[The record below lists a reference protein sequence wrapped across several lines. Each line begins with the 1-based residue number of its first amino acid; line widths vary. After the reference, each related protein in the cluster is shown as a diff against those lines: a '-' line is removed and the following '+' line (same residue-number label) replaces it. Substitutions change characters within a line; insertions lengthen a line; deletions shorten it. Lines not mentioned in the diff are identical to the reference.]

1 MTIDLRAT
9 DIAVLQALLKDG
21 RKSFRQ
27 ISREA
32 GISTPTVK
40 ARFNRLV
47 NMGVIKSISPIVD
60 LDKVEYNYEYRN
72 DENKQKLANPRQQ
85 KQLMMLVKRMK
96 ISNEDILNIA
106 SRLKMGMSVKLN
118 CDYCKN
124 PILAKLHVFKFAN
137 YERFFCCNEC
147 RMAYKRKYGGRIQS
161 IRKKRLTV

>member
-1 MTIDLRAT
+1 MVVALRTT
-9 DIAVLQALLKDG
+9 DILVLKALINDG

-60 LDKVEYNYEYRN
+60 PDKVEYNYEYRN
-72 DENKQKLANPRQQ
+72 DENKQKHANPRQQ
-85 KQLMMLVKRMK
+85 KQLIKLVKTMK
-96 ISNEDILNIA
+96 ISNAGILDIA
-106 SRLKMGMSVKLN
+106 SRLKRGMIVKLK

-124 PILAKLHVFKFAN
+124 PILAKLHIFKFAN

-147 RMAYKRKYGGRIQS
+147 RMAYKRKYGGRIRS
-161 IRKKRLTV
+161 IRKKGLTV

>member
-1 MTIDLRAT
+1 MGVVLRTT
-9 DIAVLQALLKDG
+9 DILVLKALINDG

-60 LDKVEYNYEYRN
+60 LEKVEYNYEYRN

-85 KQLMMLVKRMK
+85 EQLIKLANTMK
-96 ISNEDILNIA
+96 ISNAGERDIA
-106 SRLKMGMSVKLN
+106 SRLKRGMIVKLK

-147 RMAYKRKYGGRIQS
+147 RMAYKRKYGGRIRS
-161 IRKKRLTV
+161 IRKKGLTV